1 MRILLVEDD
10 YAIQELIAELLRGE
24 GYQVDTAV
32 SVAEGFASLEQ
43 AAPDVL
49 LVDVRLG
56 DGDGRRLIVHCRSDE
71 RLAKLSI
78 VVMTAAPWQ
87 DEANELSV
95 TAVIPKPFDINHF
108 VAAVKV
114 AATVTG
120 TEDSSVL
127 H

>member
-10 YAIQELIAELLRGE
+10 NAIQELLAELLRGE
-24 GYQVDTAV
+24 GYQVDTAM
-32 SVAEGFASLEQ
+32 SVAEGFASLEL

-56 DGDGRRLIVHCRSDE
+56 DGDGRRLIVHCRTDE
-71 RLAKLSI
+71 RLGKLSI
-78 VVMTAAPWQ
+78 IVMTAAPWH
-87 DEANELSV
+87 DEGNELSV
-95 TAVIPKPFDINHF
+95 TAVIPKPFDINDF